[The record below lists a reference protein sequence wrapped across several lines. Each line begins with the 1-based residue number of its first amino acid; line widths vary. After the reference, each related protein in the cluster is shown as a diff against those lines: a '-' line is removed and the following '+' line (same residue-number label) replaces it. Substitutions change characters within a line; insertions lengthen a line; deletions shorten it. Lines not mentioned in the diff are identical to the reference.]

1 MKDLSIGVKELDWM
15 YKGYRWPHV
24 EDHGRASADMKMGM
38 KVDLN
43 LQQNSNQVMDLK
55 LEELKIH
62 LGAERHYII
71 TGILEKLTNFMEPL
85 VAQVVKYAVRKSVK
99 DSMDEIFNDGACAF
113 TDGLLEGLADLDIEF
128 ISNEPSV
135 VHVPLLGNVSVSV
148 NTTEVHPPTTMNCH
162 KLTFNGTTLQANIE
176 DLPIAADF
184 VWSYQK
190 NNSNFWQNAGT
201 GSLSVVAGTK
211 LDIDLMTPTNTKIKV
226 LMPDLSVKLHAESD
240 SWMYNALVFVMTPV
254 VRQSLQL
261 FGGKILAGYIEK
273 CLEDPTCPHLK
284 SAKKALARF
293 PVLVPAPAATEVIV

>member
-1 MKDLSIGVKELDWM
+1 
-15 YKGYRWPHV
+15 
-24 EDHGRASADMKMGM
+24 
-38 KVDLN
+38 
-43 LQQNSNQVMDLK
+43 
-55 LEELKIH
+55 
-62 LGAERHYII
+62 
-71 TGILEKLTNFMEPL
+71 
-85 VAQVVKYAVRKSVK
+85 
-99 DSMDEIFNDGACAF
+99 MDEIYTKGACAF
-113 TDGLLEGLADLDIEF
+113 TDGLLQGLANVDIEF
-128 ISNEPSV
+128 TSNEPAI
-135 VHVPLLGNVSVSV
+135 VHVPILGNVSLSV
-148 NTTEVHPPTTMNCH
+148 NTTKVYPPTNMTCH
-162 KLTFNGTTLQANIE
+162 SMGFNGTSLTANLQ
-176 DLPIAADF
+176 DLSIAADF

-190 NNSNFWQNAGT
+190 NNSNFWQNAGS
-201 GSLSVVAGTK
+201 GSFSVVAGTK